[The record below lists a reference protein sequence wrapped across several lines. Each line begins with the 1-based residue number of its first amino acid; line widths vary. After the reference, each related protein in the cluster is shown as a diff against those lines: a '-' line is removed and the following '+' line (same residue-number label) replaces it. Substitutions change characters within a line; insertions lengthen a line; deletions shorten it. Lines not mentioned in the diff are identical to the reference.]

1 MPILRILE
9 SHPGFGPDDVEA
21 MASAFERACTAL
33 QTSSDQISV
42 RELIAIK
49 IVANAECGE
58 RDPDRLSQ
66 LVVSEIKTDLGA
78 LTA

>member
-9 SHPGFGPDDVEA
+9 SHSGFGPDDVEA
-21 MASAFERACTAL
+21 MACAFERACTAL
-33 QTSSDQISV
+33 EASSDQLSM

-49 IVANAECGE
+49 VLTNAQSGE

-66 LVVSEIKTDLGA
+66 LVVSEIKTGLGA